1 MKQEI
6 NKKINLVVHLIVE
19 DDNDDDEVEITGQ
32 TFLLPR
38 NRLDRIEKL
47 KQIKDDLDKE
57 IEYIVTDDDKNETKK
72 TGYKPP
78 PVHPRENLK
87 TFNKSIRKRWWWNR
101 STWSNASL
109 SKKRRLEKIERKKK
123 KVKKEIEA
131 EIETLGQ
138 TPMHPRKR
146 LEMTNK
152 IKNIK
157 KEQKEEDEG
166 EVTME
171 VNNQNKL
178 KQADKILKDNI
189 KNMLKF

>member
-78 PVHPRENLK
+78 SVHPRENLK
-87 TFNKSIRKRWWWNR
+87 TFNKSIRKR
-101 STWSNASL
+101 
-109 SKKRRLEKIERKKK
+109 
-123 KVKKEIEA
+123 
-131 EIETLGQ
+131 
-138 TPMHPRKR
+138 
-146 LEMTNK
+146 
-152 IKNIK
+152 
-157 KEQKEEDEG
+157 
-166 EVTME
+166 
-171 VNNQNKL
+171 
-178 KQADKILKDNI
+178 
-189 KNMLKF
+189 

>member
-1 MKQEI
+1 MMKQKYFVKCLFI
-6 NKKINLVVHLIVE
+6 PKK
-19 DDNDDDEVEITGQ
+19 
-32 TFLLPR
+32 
-38 NRLDRIEKL
+38 RLERIE
-47 KQIKDDLDKE
+47 
-57 IEYIVTDDDKNETKK
+57 
-72 TGYKPP
+72 
-78 PVHPRENLK
+78 
-87 TFNKSIRKRWWWNR
+87 
-101 STWSNASL
+101 
-109 SKKRRLEKIERKKK
+109 KKK
-123 KVKKEIEA
+123 KVKKEIED

-189 KNMLKF
+189 KKKLKFQKIIFIIQKKE